1 MNKKKDVDSNLSSL
15 LSNPIV
21 MGLGA
26 IMMVPDLIPV
36 LIGGFVG
43 YVISKTKGKNG
54 KQKEQSSW
62 HSAGIKQC

>member
-1 MNKKKDVDSNLSSL
+1 MNKKKEKDSNLSSL

-43 YVISKTKGKNG
+43 FVLSKSK
-54 KQKEQSSW
+54 KEQD
-62 HSAGIKQC
+62 GKENK

>member
-1 MNKKKDVDSNLSSL
+1 MIKKKESESLSNL

-36 LIGGFVG
+36 LIGAFMGFI
-43 YVISKTKGKNG
+43 ISKSKNKGSHAPENEKV
-54 KQKEQSSW
+54 
-62 HSAGIKQC
+62 

>member
-1 MNKKKDVDSNLSSL
+1 MNKKKDADSNLSSL

-43 YVISKTKGKNG
+43 YVISKTKGNKDG
-54 KQKEQSSW
+54 KENKQS
-62 HSAGIKQC
+62 

>member
-21 MGLGA
+21 MGIGA
-26 IMMVPDLIPV
+26 IAMIPDLIPV

-43 YVISKTKGKNG
+43 YVISKNKKEQNG
-54 KQKEQSSW
+54 KESKQS
-62 HSAGIKQC
+62 

>member
-21 MGLGA
+21 MGIGA
-26 IMMVPDLIPV
+26 IAMIPDLIPV

-43 YVISKTKGKNG
+43 YVISKNK
-54 KQKEQSSW
+54 KEQD
-62 HSAGIKQC
+62 GKENKQS

>member
-1 MNKKKDVDSNLSSL
+1 MIKKKESESLSNL

-36 LIGGFVG
+36 LIGAFMGFI
-43 YVISKTKGKNG
+43 ISKSKKEQDGK
-54 KQKEQSSW
+54 KEQSS
-62 HSAGIKQC
+62 